1 MIASSVP
8 YKMQSLLR
16 STETIQQSAEAT
28 VIAAGKTKEGVA
40 AVVRSKAAAHEQA
53 LFIFKKSRLL
63 GKLKLFRVY
72 PVTKELRL
80 APRPHGFQVSWCD
93 ESSDDLVLLCE
104 DERLLDTL
112 SQRLAEMSSY
122 QREPFNAQASA
133 YRWIWF
139 YETYIPAIIGDI
151 EAASISTRLSIGLK
165 PEHYGKEAMLT
176 YVQQQL
182 LKREG
187 EYVTTH
193 YIPVFVGTWN
203 CAGTGP
209 DQSLVSWL
217 SCASPEP
224 DILILGLQ
232 EMCMLTATNIL
243 GDEGRMRE
251 WVEFVERQVKE
262 AFPGSRYVKVDT
274 GSLVGLLTIL
284 FVKDTL
290 RSYVRVDPNQTVKL
304 GFRGVTVGFT

>member
-1 MIASSVP
+1 
-8 YKMQSLLR
+8 MQSLLR
-16 STETIQQSAEAT
+16 STETIQQSAEITA
-28 VIAAGKTKEGVA
+28 ISAGKTKEGLA
-40 AVVRSKAAAHEQA
+40 AVVRSRAAAHEQA
-53 LFIFKKSRLL
+53 LFICKKSRLL

-80 APRPHGFQVSWCD
+80 APRPHGFQVSWGD
-93 ESSDDLVLLCE
+93 ESSEDLVVLCE

-112 SQRLAEMSSY
+112 SQRLAEMASY

-139 YETYIPAIIGDI
+139 YETYIPAAIGDI
-151 EAASISTRLSIGLK
+151 EAASISSRLSIGLK

-182 LKREG
+182 QKRES

-193 YIPVFVGTWN
+193 YVPGFAGTWN

-209 DQSLVSWL
+209 DQSLVPWL

-224 DILILGLQ
+224 DLLILGLQ

-243 GDEGRMRE
+243 GDEGRMKE
-251 WVEFVERQVKE
+251 WVDFVERQVKE
-262 AFPGSRYVKVDT
+262 AFPGSRYAKVAVE
-274 GSLVGLLTIL
+274 SLVGLLTIVL
-284 FVKDTL
+284 VKDTL
-290 RSYVRVDPNQTVKL
+290 HPFVRADPSQTVKL
-304 GFRGVTVGFT
+304 GFRGVTVSAI

>member
-1 MIASSVP
+1 M
-8 YKMQSLLR
+8 
-16 STETIQQSAEAT
+16 
-28 VIAAGKTKEGVA
+28 IAAGKTKEGVA
-40 AVVRSKAAAHEQA
+40 AVVRSRAAAHEQA
-53 LFIFKKSRLL
+53 LFICKKSRLL

-80 APRPHGFQVSWCD
+80 APRPHGFQVSWGD
-93 ESSDDLVLLCE
+93 ECSEDLVIVCE

-112 SQRLAEMSSY
+112 SQRLAEMASY

-139 YETYIPAIIGDI
+139 YETFIPAAIGDL
-151 EAASISTRLSIGLK
+151 EATGVSSRMSIGLK

-182 LKREG
+182 QKRES

-193 YIPVFVGTWN
+193 YVPVFVGTWN

-209 DQSLVSWL
+209 DQSLVPWL

-243 GDEGRMRE
+243 GDEGRMNE
-251 WVEFVERQVKE
+251 WVDFVVTQVKE
-262 AFPGSRYVKVDT
+262 AFPGSRYTKVAAE
-274 GSLVGLLTIL
+274 SLVGLLTIV
-284 FVKDTL
+284 FAKNTL
-290 RSYVRVDPNQTVKL
+290 HPFMRVDPSQTVKL
-304 GFRGVTVGFT
+304 GFRGVTVRAT